1 MSNVPP
7 GTDKPGKPPFARI
20 EEFLER
26 HKTSVTI
33 GLSAAGVALSA
44 FNAYHGAHNHNNTYQ
59 GAHNP
64 K

>member
-7 GTDKPGKPPFARI
+7 GTDKPGTFFDGI

-26 HKTSVTI
+26 HKNSVTTV
-33 GLSAAGVALSA
+33 LAVAGVALSA
-44 FNAYHGAHNHNNTYQ
+44 FNAYQ